1 MKIARWFGALGF
13 VALASLGCFAQ
24 AAEFTPE
31 QKGAIEGI
39 IREYLLKNP
48 DVLQEA
54 LGELERRQQETQRG
68 AQRDAVES
76 EKQAL
81 FNSPNDA
88 VVGNQK
94 GNATLVV
101 FFDYN
106 CPYCKKAATDLDEL
120 MKSDPNLRVV
130 LKEFP
135 VVRPPDS
142 LEAARIALAARQQLK
157 DDKYFDFHMRLM
169 TAKGLVN
176 KERALEVAKEM
187 KLDMAKLAKDTE
199 AEEFARPSR
208 APYVSATSSA
218 SPARRVSWSATWSFP
233 GRLEMSRY
241 GRPLWPCG
249 RAAKPPVERPA
260 GGRGPAAARSRG
272 PEISNLIVGNFNR
285 LERGCDCV
293 LSRRALRAA
302 GWVRFCPGK
311 AALDSS

>member
-1 MKIARWFGALGF
+1 M
-13 VALASLGCFAQ
+13 
-24 AAEFTPE
+24 
-31 QKGAIEGI
+31 
-39 IREYLLKNP
+39 
-48 DVLQEA
+48 
-54 LGELERRQQETQRG
+54 GELERRQQETQRG

-81 FNSPNDA
+81 FNSPSDA

-106 CPYCKKAATDLDEL
+106 CPYCKKAASDLDEL

-187 KLDMAKLAKDTE
+187 KLDMAKLTKDSGSGGDSRCHPEHCATRRQARHHRH
-199 AEEFARPSR
+199 AEFRG
-208 APYVSATSSA
+208 
-218 SPARRVSWSATWSFP
+218 RRHGHFR
-233 GRLEMSRY
+233 GR
-241 GRPLWPCG
+241 W
-249 RAAKPPVERPA
+249 K
-260 GGRGPAAARSRG
+260 
-272 PEISNLIVGNFNR
+272 
-285 LERGCDCV
+285 
-293 LSRRALRAA
+293 
-302 GWVRFCPGK
+302 
-311 AALDSS
+311 

>member
-199 AEEFARPSR
+199 AEEI
-208 APYVSATSSA
+208 
-218 SPARRVSWSATWSFP
+218 
-233 GRLEMSRY
+233 
-241 GRPLWPCG
+241 
-249 RAAKPPVERPA
+249 RAAIQSTVRLGDKLGITGTPSFVV
-260 GGRGPAAARSRG
+260 GDLV
-272 PEISNLIVGNFNR
+272 ISGAVGNEPLR
-285 LERGCDCV
+285 QALV
-293 LSRRALRAA
+293 AVRA
-302 GWVRFCPGK
+302 CGK
-311 AALDSS
+311 ATC